1 MFPPPLKARSWLG
14 DAPPSFQEA
23 HNWGRLLEYLPK
35 VRIICVEK
43 STYHIIRHFFCATSL
58 LSGSNRRPAAYKAA
72 ALAI

>member
-1 MFPPPLKARSWLG
+1 MSCPRSDETGWGTSRPLCQKSQVG
-14 DAPPSFQEA
+14 
-23 HNWGRLLEYLPK
+23 GRLLEHLPK